1 MGNKQ
6 SMAASLPWTR
16 FQSTTSGPVWVCC
29 WFMGF
34 VDMLSTPAPIPMV
47 ISPAAIRLAI
57 LAQACNPDAH
67 CRLMVCKA
75 VDSGIPATIW
85 AMRRAANPTGGC
97 NKTLPTQTSSM
108 AAPSTPVRCNVSAR
122 TVSNNVAG
130 GTWAR
135 PPLRARQRGVRVAQT
150 ITTSASSRVL
160 VVGDGMVSY
169 GRIGMTRLLSLLL
182 VGWSSSNSMVVWSAC
197 KMLL

>member
-1 MGNKQ
+1 
-6 SMAASLPWTR
+6 
-16 FQSTTSGPVWVCC
+16 
-29 WFMGF
+29 
-34 VDMLSTPAPIPMV
+34 
-47 ISPAAIRLAI
+47 
-57 LAQACNPDAH
+57 
-67 CRLMVCKA
+67 MVCKA
-75 VDSGIPATIW
+75 VVSGIPATIW

-160 VVGDGMVSY
+160 VVGDGMVSHA
-169 GRIGMTRLLSLLL
+169 
-182 VGWSSSNSMVVWSAC
+182 SSSSSRLFVTFHPKVEDNSFYPVRRAENRFGSAAQKVVLDILVFIEEYHSSFFICAGRLFCLHVLCLCLAVFTIEYHCSASFATWQP
-197 KMLL
+197 LP